1 MIHSDKR
8 ISKKLGLQAGLSKP
22 GLSKAGLSKTGV
34 ESFLET
40 VGRAPRSLL
49 MLDFDGTLAP
59 FHSDR
64 GKAFPYPGI
73 TSVLQQIVGV
83 GKTRVVI
90 VSGRDATELIPL
102 LALEPHPEVW
112 GLHGLQR
119 VKADGSIE
127 VFELDDA
134 TLRALALADDW
145 LVSQQLEHIAEFKAG
160 SIAVHWRGLDLIEVE
175 DLHRRVMLGWTGIA
189 TQSGLNLMQFD
200 GGVEIRSQK
209 ANKGAAVRILLSEM
223 DADAPAA
230 YLGDDT
236 TDEEAFEAI
245 NGSGLSILVRPLWR
259 TTAAQLWLKPPEE
272 VLDLLVRWLEVCRE
286 GDEMS
291 DEASPEVNA

>member
-1 MIHSDKR
+1 VTHPDNR
-8 ISKKLGLQAGLSKP
+8 IRKKLLSASQAE
-22 GLSKAGLSKTGV
+22 LSKAGV

-40 VGRAPRSLL
+40 VARAQRSLL

-64 GKAFPYPGI
+64 GKAFPYPGV
-73 TSVLQQIVGV
+73 TSLLQEILGV

-127 VFELDDA
+127 VTELDET

-145 LVSQQLEHIAEFKAG
+145 LISQQLEHTAEFKAG
-160 SIAVHWRGLDLIEVE
+160 SIAVHWRGLDLTAAE
-175 DLHRRVMLGWTGIA
+175 DIHRRVMLGWTDIA
-189 TQSGLNLMQFD
+189 KYAGLDLLQFD

-223 DADAPAA
+223 DSNTPAA
-230 YLGDDT
+230 YLGDDI
-236 TDEEAFEAI
+236 TDEEAFQAI
-245 NGSGLSILVRPLWR
+245 NGSGLSLLVRPVWR
-259 TTAAQLWLKPPEE
+259 PTAAQLWLRPPEE
-272 VLDLLVRWLEVCRE
+272 VLELLVRWLEVCRDCD
-286 GDEMS
+286 GAS
-291 DEASPEVNA
+291 DEATPAVNA